1 MDPGASTIVAP
12 PVARYHRLMAIPEIP
27 RDELRA
33 ALHARS
39 ELDREL
45 EPHVIETFLDRV
57 ERTIDARV
65 DARIEARVR
74 AYAPDRRRGAGMSSF
89 WTVALALGSMS
100 LGVGATGAASA
111 LDDPFSFLVAV
122 TAWIAIAVINLAHAP
137 RR

>member
-1 MDPGASTIVAP
+1 
-12 PVARYHRLMAIPEIP
+12 MAVPEIP
-27 RDELRA
+27 RDELQA
-33 ALHARS
+33 ALHARG

-65 DARIEARVR
+65 DARIEARLRV
-74 AYAPDRRRGAGMSSF
+74 YAPEHRRSPTTSSF
-89 WTVALALGSMS
+89 WTVTLALGSMS

-111 LDDPFSFLVAV
+111 LEDPFSFLVSV

>member
-1 MDPGASTIVAP
+1 M
-12 PVARYHRLMAIPEIP
+12 PVPEIP
-27 RDELRA
+27 RDELQAAVRA
-33 ALHARS
+33 RG

-74 AYAPDRRRGAGMSSF
+74 ALGHERPRNRGMSSF
-89 WTVALALGSMS
+89 WTVTLALGSMA
-100 LGVGATGAASA
+100 LGIGAVGVASA
-111 LDDPFSFLVAV
+111 LEDPFSFLVGV
-122 TAWIAIAVINLAHAP
+122 TAWIAIAVINIAHVP